1 MSRQQEQEQEQQEQ
15 EKIMNK
21 LKTDILNMYK
31 KIKLYRGGAYAPPL
45 TPSVKGGVIGERS
58 SRGALTPSVKGGVIG
73 ELRSPT
79 STSYLNHT
87 KLREEYRTI
96 LETAYNTINN
106 QPTNYGK
113 RRGKWHAEVL
123 YQLMAHTR
131 DIVHGYGER
140 DLAYMQL
147 FEWAR
152 IDVPLAKHA
161 LELFVNSSNGNSN
174 SNGNIGSWKDV
185 KSFFAYMRR
194 VINVRDDR
202 DMRAYTE
209 MTDFMVGM
217 VNARLA
223 ADVLAFYSDVNEN
236 ENDNND
242 DPTNSKYESVSLVS
256 KWIPRENKSKKYG
269 NLYERLA
276 CDYYKMWLPKDKSNN
291 TSYDKAVLKCKIHY
305 RKLISFFNRYL
316 ETPQIKMCEQNWAN
330 IDFDRVG
337 RRTQKLQNAAFLN
350 LNVDKQTNQTN
361 QTNKTNQLNETG
373 KNNDRETCADKY
385 KTWKSDMLN
394 YKRGISSNLV
404 HHVTDIQY
412 GLYHLESDKN
422 AEWRAYVSQF
432 ETANTT
438 NLKYMIPVLTGT
450 SFRTV
455 GLALAV
461 AEKSVIGKRL
471 ITTTANANCKTR
483 NNLELYNLE
492 DSFVKNVKKMRPYNS
507 DNKDNKDDK
516 DKLDIYL
523 SLIAVLQTMIDSGIT
538 PKQLKEYPQLTV
550 VIFADRETDVRIGE
564 CETCDCMCKFNSA
577 YNEAV
582 RVYAEF
588 GYAAPK
594 ILLWALKSES
604 ESELDSEHRLQYY
617 SSGNILSRRVGCGES
632 DIVRFLGIADT
643 KDNTK
648 YTKGK
653 MQNHQIQIPTQ
664 NQHSEQKCDEYAWHK
679 EWNSLV
685 NQLYNSNS
693 DSNERHI
700 NFGRYFWKCM

>member
-1 MSRQQEQEQEQQEQ
+1 MSRQQEKQEKQEKQEQEQ
-15 EKIMNK
+15 IMNK
-21 LKTDILNMYK
+21 LKTDILNMHK
-31 KIKLYRGGAYAPPL
+31 KIKLRGAYTPPLTPSVTGGVIGERSSRGAYTPPL

-58 SRGALTPSVKGGVIG
+58 P
-73 ELRSPT
+73 PT
-79 STSYLNHT
+79 STNYLNHA

-106 QPTNYGK
+106 QPTNDGK
-113 RRGKWHAEVL
+113 HRGKWHAEVL

-131 DIVHGYGER
+131 DIAHGYGER

-152 IDVPLAKHA
+152 VNVPLAKHA
-161 LELFVNSSNGNSN
+161 LELFVNSNNGN
-174 SNGNIGSWKDV
+174 NGNIGSWKDV

-202 DMRAYTE
+202 DMQAYVE

-223 ADVLAFYSDVNEN
+223 ADVLAFYSDDNENEN
-236 ENDNND
+236 ENDNS
-242 DPTNSKYESVSLVS
+242 TNSKCESVSLVS

-291 TSYDKAVLKCKIHY
+291 TLYDKAVLKCKIHY

-337 RRTQKLQNAAFLN
+337 RRAQKLQNAAFLN
-350 LNVDKQTNQTN
+350 LNVDKQANQTSQTN
-361 QTNKTNQLNETG
+361 QTG
-373 KNNDRETCADKY
+373 KNKDRETCADKY
-385 KTWKSDMLN
+385 KTWKCDMLN
-394 YKRGISSNLV
+394 YKRGISGNLV

-422 AEWRAYVSQF
+422 AEWRAYLTQL

-461 AEKSVIGKRL
+461 AEKSVIGKKL
-471 ITTTANANCKTR
+471 ITTTAINSKTR
-483 NNLELYNLE
+483 NDIEMYNLE
-492 DSFVKNVKKMRPYNS
+492 DSFVKNVKNLRPYKS
-507 DNKDNKDDK
+507 DNNNDK

-523 SLIAVLQTMIDSGIT
+523 SLIVVLQTMIDSGIT

-550 VIFADRETDVRIGE
+550 VIFADRETDVSIGE

-604 ESELDSEHRLQYY
+604 ESELDSKHQLQYY

-643 KDNTK
+643 KDT
-648 YTKGK
+648 
-653 MQNHQIQIPTQ
+653 NHQTQ
-664 NQHSEQKCDEYAWHK
+664 TQTQTKNQDSEKKCDEYVWHK
-679 EWNSLV
+679 EWKWLV
-685 NQLYNSNS
+685 NQLYNSK
-693 DSNERHI
+693 SNERHI
-700 NFGRYFWKCM
+700 NFGRYFWKCI

>member
-1 MSRQQEQEQEQQEQ
+1 MSREQEQ
-15 EKIMNK
+15 IMNK
-21 LKTDILNMYK
+21 LKTDILNMHK
-31 KIKLYRGGAYAPPL
+31 KIKLRGAYTPPLTPSVKGGVIGERSSRGPYAPPL

-58 SRGALTPSVKGGVIG
+58 SL
-73 ELRSPT
+73 T
-79 STSYLNHT
+79 STNYLNHT

-106 QPTNYGK
+106 QPTNDGK
-113 RRGKWHAEVL
+113 HRGKWHAEVL

-161 LELFVNSSNGNSN
+161 LELFVNSNGNGNS
-174 SNGNIGSWKDV
+174 SIGSWKDV

-202 DMRAYTE
+202 DMQAYTE

-223 ADVLAFYSDVNEN
+223 ADVLAFYSDDNEN
-236 ENDNND
+236 ENDD
-242 DPTNSKYESVSLVS
+242 DHDPTNSKCESVSLVS

-276 CDYYKMWLPKDKSNN
+276 CDYYKTWLPKDKSNV
-291 TSYDKAVLKCKIHY
+291 TLYDRAVLKCKIHY

-316 ETPQIKMCEQNWAN
+316 DTPQIKMCEQNWAN

-337 RRTQKLQNAAFLN
+337 RRTQKLQNDAFLN
-350 LNVDKQTNQTN
+350 LNVDKQHNQAS
-361 QTNKTNQLNETG
+361 QTG
-373 KNNDRETCADKY
+373 KNKDRETCADKY
-385 KTWKSDMLN
+385 KTWKSDTIN

-404 HHVTDIQY
+404 HHVSDIQY

-422 AEWRAYVSQF
+422 AEWRAYLTQL

-461 AEKSVIGKRL
+461 AEKSVIGKKL
-471 ITTTANANCKTR
+471 ITTTATNSKTR

-492 DSFVKNVKKMRPYNS
+492 DSFVKNVKKLRPYKS
-507 DNKDNKDDK
+507 DNNNDK

-523 SLIAVLQTMIDSGIT
+523 SLISVLQTMIESGIT
-538 PKQLKEYPQLTV
+538 PKQFKEYPQLTV
-550 VIFADRETDVRIGE
+550 VIFADRESDISIGE
-564 CETCDCMCKFNSA
+564 CDTCDCMCKFNSA

-588 GYAAPK
+588 GYTAPK

-604 ESELDSEHRLQYY
+604 ESELDSKHQLQYY

-643 KDNTK
+643 KDT
-648 YTKGK
+648 
-653 MQNHQIQIPTQ
+653 NHQTQTQTQ
-664 NQHSEQKCDEYAWHK
+664 NQHSEQKCDECGAWFE

-685 NQLYNSNS
+685 NQLYNSK
-693 DSNERHI
+693 SNERHI
-700 NFGRYFWKCM
+700 NFGRCFWKCI